1 MEGNKAG
8 KEEISETKAIRK
20 NGENNEDK
28 EIDERKKSSGM
39 GDENLERDEDHN
51 VDKKHN
57 EKKEGVI
64 EDTKVIEQEE
74 KWRNKMEEELDNN
87 KMEEETCED
96 TDTDEKENEKL
107 DKALLIV
114 KAEMQDEIKIE
125 IATKSFYKE
134 KMPGSEHD

>member
-1 MEGNKAG
+1 MK
-8 KEEISETKAIRK
+8 
-20 NGENNEDK
+20 
-28 EIDERKKSSGM
+28 
-39 GDENLERDEDHN
+39 
-51 VDKKHN
+51 
-57 EKKEGVI
+57 
-64 EDTKVIEQEE
+64 
-74 KWRNKMEEELDNN
+74 EELDNN

-134 KMPGSEHD
+134 KMPGSEHG